1 MMNNENEKFF
11 RNPVFVCCFILIL
24 GFFLLIL
31 RDTLFNRL
39 SIAGGKPDFILIL
52 TVFYAIFRGYKK
64 GGLMGL
70 ALGFLED
77 LMAGRFLGI
86 NALCKGIIGI
96 IFGLTAG
103 KVYRDNFF
111 VPIICLL
118 LSSLCSSGIY
128 FVLAKMIG
136 SNIYFSEMLLT
147 AVAGSI
153 YTACFGPILY
163 VLVYLMNKDEG
174 E

>member
-1 MMNNENEKFF
+1 MDNDQERFF
-11 RNPVFVCCFILIL
+11 RNPIFVCVFILVL
-24 GFFLLIL
+24 GYFLLIL
-31 RDTLFNRL
+31 RDTVFNRL

-52 TVFYAIFRGYKK
+52 TVFYAIFQGYQK

-86 NALCKGIIGI
+86 NALCKGIIGM

-103 KVYRDNFF
+103 KLYRDNFL

-128 FVLAKMIG
+128 FVLAKLIG
-136 SNIYFSEMLLT
+136 SNIYFGAMLLT
-147 AVAGSI
+147 AVANSI

-163 VLVYLMNKDEG
+163 VLVYLMNKKEG

>member
-1 MMNNENEKFF
+1 MDKDKESFF
-11 RNPVFVCCFILIL
+11 RNPVFVAIFLLVL
-24 GFFLLIL
+24 GYFLLIL
-31 RDTLFNRL
+31 RDTLFNSL

-52 TVFYAIFRGYKK
+52 TVFYAIFRGPKN
-64 GGLMGL
+64 GGIMGL

-86 NALCKGIIGI
+86 NALCKGAIGL

-103 KVYRDNFF
+103 KLYRDNFL

-118 LSSLCSSGIY
+118 LSSFCSSAIY
-128 FVLAKMIG
+128 FFLAKIIG
-136 SNIYFSEMLLT
+136 SNIYFSGMLLN
-147 AVAGSI
+147 AVPDGI

-163 VLVYLMNKDEG
+163 VLIYLMNRNEG